1 MSARGIYFGTLL
13 SVALLVKLYAAVP
26 TITVLKDPTCSCC
39 NLWIE
44 HLKQNGFEV
53 IVKEVTTSVLRAM
66 KTKYGIPPDLQTC
79 HTATIS
85 DYVVEGHVPAA
96 DIQRLLKERPAATG
110 LVVPGMPI
118 GSPGMEGNKRE
129 AFSVLLLDTV
139 ARTSVYRK
147 YPAQ

>member
-26 TITVLKDPTCSCC
+26 TITVFKDPTCSCC

-44 HLKQNGFEV
+44 HLKQNGLEV